1 MYRNEMRIIDQP
13 VPTRMCPAL
22 SRVTKLQPKF
32 VYIKQNKRV
41 DIEAPQLSKSQ
52 NHFLETDGV

>member
-1 MYRNEMRIIDQP
+1 MRIIDQP

-22 SRVTKLQPKF
+22 SRVTKLQPKL

-52 NHFLETDGV
+52 NRFLETDGV